1 MRLPTRSDRFNFT
14 ETLKAEIQNKSMRY
28 NNDPVNEEVKD
39 PQVETPAPVEETP
52 AVATPEVAEE
62 VTLEVFDCYSRQHG
76 TLTPFS
82 AIDKSRIEGHLR
94 FP

>member
-39 PQVETPAPVEETP
+39 PQVETPAPVRMRFTGGT
-52 AVATPEVAEE
+52 VAALPV
-62 VTLEVFDCYSRQHG
+62 
-76 TLTPFS
+76 
-82 AIDKSRIEGHLR
+82 
-94 FP
+94 